1 MDVKTFFFFLAAFGG
16 AAAFA
21 QTKAPA
27 PPPPHQRPAGPVQGA
42 NRASDAQIEAAIHLK
57 MAKSKIAVDKFKF
70 HAQGGVVTIEGKTDV
85 IQHKG
90 AATRMAR
97 TAGAVA
103 VVNHIEISEAAKEK
117 AAKNLATGRRRAQVK
132 RGEAR
137 SDTGSGGANAARS
150 LRKTPG
156 GSGQKP

>member
-1 MDVKTFFFFLAAFGG
+1 MKL
-16 AAAFA
+16 
-21 QTKAPA
+21 
-27 PPPPHQRPAGPVQGA
+27 
-42 NRASDAQIEAAIHLK
+42 
-57 MAKSKIAVDKFKF
+57 AKSKIGADKFQF

-103 VVNHIEISEAAKEK
+103 VVNHIQISEAAREK
-117 AAKNLATGRRRAQVK
+117 AAKNLETGRRRAQVK

-137 SDTGSGGANAARS
+137 SETGSSGSGSAARS
-150 LRKTPG
+150 SLRKSAG

>member
-1 MDVKTFFFFLAAFGG
+1 MA

-21 QTKAPA
+21 QTKPA
-27 PPPPHQRPAGPVQGA
+27 PPPPHQRMAAPASQTPIVH
-42 NRASDAQIEAAIHLK
+42 RLSDAQIDATIRMKL
-57 MAKSKIAVDKFKF
+57 AKSKIGADKFQF

-103 VVNHIEISEAAKEK
+103 VVNHIQISEAAREK
-117 AAKNLATGRRRAQVK
+117 AAKNLETGRRRAQVK

-137 SDTGSGGANAARS
+137 SETGSSGSGSAARS
-150 LRKTPG
+150 SLRKSAG

>member
-1 MDVKTFFFFLAAFGG
+1 MVG

-27 PPPPHQRPAGPVQGA
+27 PPPPHQRPAAAGSQAA

-97 TAGAVA
+97 TAGAAA
-103 VVNHIEISEAAKEK
+103 VVNHIQISDAAREK
-117 AAKNLATGRRRAQVK
+117 AAKNLETGRRRAQVK
-132 RGEAR
+132 RGDAR
-137 SDTGSGGANAARS
+137 SETGSGPGTASGGGSRS
-150 LRKTPG
+150 MRKSG
-156 GSGQKP
+156 SGSGQNP